1 MRRGWAGALSFNQ
14 VCRDPSKVRRTSATG
29 KLNRPVNRGRMMASR
44 VLLLLKEATDVG
56 GEGWMGPLVLDE
68 NRLLA

>member
-1 MRRGWAGALSFNQ
+1 M
-14 VCRDPSKVRRTSATG
+14 CRDPSKVRRTSATG

-56 GEGWMGPLVLDE
+56 GEGWMGPLVLD
-68 NRLLA
+68 